1 MLLSRVSHLVAL
13 QSTDNDNNVK
23 TEPHKRKTKSNQQNQ
38 RETETIAAQNNKQKT
53 SLKALKKKVK

>member
-23 TEPHKRKTKSNQQNQ
+23 TEPHKRKTKSNQQN
-38 RETETIAAQNNKQKT
+38 
-53 SLKALKKKVK
+53 